1 MAMTWLLL
9 IQVVIISTCSEGF
22 RFCPPAKP
30 PVVSQQVM
38 KTEEACRA
46 RAQHYRRYVPE
57 RRELVRSQHMTMEQV
72 TTVQCIPQAKS

>member
-46 RAQHYRRYVPE
+46 RAQQYRRYVPE
-57 RRELVRSQHMTMEQV
+57 RRALVRSEHLTMEQV
-72 TTVQCIPQAKS
+72 TTVQCVPQGKR